1 MSPPPTHIP
10 NLRQDFDIEIE
21 VTRSGGTTPEV
32 QNLVKSVVRNAVSS
46 KRASDRHMGMQR
58 MPSDLEG
65 SKHDDSTLVIN
76 EELEEDHLIV

>member
-10 NLRQDFDIEIE
+10 NLPQDFDIEIE

-32 QNLVKSVVRNAVSS
+32 QNLVKSVVRSAVYS

>member
-1 MSPPPTHIP
+1 MSPPPIHIP
-10 NLRQDFDIEIE
+10 NLPQDFDIEVE
-21 VTRSGGTTPEV
+21 VTSSGGTTPEV
-32 QNLVKSVVRNAVSS
+32 QNLVKSAVRDAVYS
-46 KRASDRHMGMQR
+46 KRASDRHMGIQN